1 MANLNETT
9 TWENGIYQWET
20 TDPAQGGA
28 AGIMN
33 TPTRQLANRTNW
45 LRSKLGGY
53 DGVSTLTSDE
63 NPYPIPNTSMNKFVI
78 LNNDDSSNLDV
89 NLPSGAA
96 GNTIGIY
103 YNSSTVAGNT
113 VNVGGVILRVGDMVE
128 FLYTAANTRI
138 VMYIRRANESDT
150 INPVGSV
157 IAMAADSP
165 AEGYLAMNGA
175 TLSRTTYAR
184 LWAHAQA
191 SGMLAADATDKT
203 NNPGKFGR
211 GDGATTFTLPDVRG
225 EFIRAWDN
233 GRGIDT
239 GRGIGTFQAQ
249 AIQSHTHSFSG
260 NNRVGISNTA
270 YGSNAT
276 VAANLLAGSPTTAPV
291 SDSTGGTETR
301 PRNTALLFCIK
312 F

>member
-45 LRSKLGGY
+45 LKSRIGGY
-53 DGVSTLTSDE
+53 DGVVTQDAVDLDPVSATSL
-63 NPYPIPNTSMNKFVI
+63 NKFVI
-78 LNNDDSSNLDV
+78 VNNTDPNDIGLT
-89 NLPSGAA
+89 LPNG
-96 GNTIGIY
+96 
-103 YNSSTVAGNT
+103 VAGNT
-113 VNVGGVILRVGDMVE
+113 LGFYYNSAAVAGTFLSIGSVSLAVGDMVE
-128 FLYTAANTRI
+128 FLYTGTNTQI

-233 GRGIDT
+233 GRGIDA

-249 AIQSHTHSFSG
+249 AIQSHTHSFTG